1 MMPGMDTDQPNIS
14 TEVYSSVFD
23 DWDTVHR
30 MVKDRLALE
39 GFILTRVD
47 VFTRHAAAIYYVSKK
62 RKKPEHSTFD
72 MYSRDDFGF
81 VGVRLWMTHNL
92 PFPVTARLFEDDKE
106 PT

>member
-23 DWDTVHR
+23 EWDTVHR

-39 GFILTRVD
+39 GFTLTRVD

-62 RKKPEHSTFD
+62 RAFTIIRS
-72 MYSRDDFGF
+72 YDDFGF